1 MMVDGDLVGLWRLEA
16 FGWLALT
23 FGETFRVN
31 FAMRINNNNNN
42 MREVHVQMAL
52 YIPMPQRFPLTR
64 LLISMV
70 DGDLVGLW

>member
-16 FGWLALT
+16 FGQLALT

-31 FAMRINNNNNN
+31 FAMRINNNNN

-52 YIPMPQRFPLTR
+52 YIPMPQRFPLT
-64 LLISMV
+64 S
-70 DGDLVGLW
+70 